1 MSTYAKAILSDP
13 SRTFQT
19 PDQVLHDGK
28 LSRDDK
34 VTVLRSMAAYAD
46 QIGVAA
52 SEGMAGSK
60 PAYNAN
66 DLQSALAHLEKLKKY
81 ETVDDA
87 GLQTARFQRIMVVT
101 TVNQDLNR
109 AIADVAFDM
118 AEIVSGKVYLLNVVP
133 SALDGVGLAAA
144 GPMVTAVPLV
154 AADDS
159 QIIEDRTEQLAVL
172 RAESGSSVETEIE
185 VRTGQI
191 EQVIVDYADDCGADV
206 VVVGAPNRSWLE
218 ALFDPSIARR
228 VTRSAPCPV
237 LVVPETT

>member
-1 MSTYAKAILSDP
+1 MPPYAKAIPSDP
-13 SRTFQT
+13 SHTFET

-28 LSRDDK
+28 LSREDK
-34 VTVLRSMAAYAD
+34 VKVLRSMAAYAE
-46 QIGVAA
+46 QIGVAT

-60 PAYNAN
+60 PVYNAN
-66 DLQSALAHLEKLKKY
+66 DLQSALTHLEKLEKY
-81 ETVDDA
+81 QNVGDA

-101 TVNQDLNR
+101 TVNLDLNR

-118 AEIVSGKVYLLNVVP
+118 AEIVGGRVYLLNVVP
-133 SALDGVGLAAA
+133 SALNGAGLAAA
-144 GPMVTAVPLV
+144 GPMGMAFPLV

-172 RAESGSSVETEIE
+172 RAESGSSVKTEIE

-191 EQVIVDYADDCGADV
+191 EEVIVDYADDCGADV

-237 LVVPETT
+237 LVVPEPA